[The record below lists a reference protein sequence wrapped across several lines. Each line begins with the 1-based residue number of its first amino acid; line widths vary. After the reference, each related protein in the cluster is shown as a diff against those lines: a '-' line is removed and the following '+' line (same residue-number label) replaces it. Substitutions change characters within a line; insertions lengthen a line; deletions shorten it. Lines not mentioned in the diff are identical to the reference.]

1 MAKLIVGLNNT
12 NRRIAICDNC
22 NHQIYAPSN
31 NVLYIHCYC
40 CGAKFEQE
48 YSARDIKKLCE
59 KPREWCDYW
68 RDYLKANYYSVYK
81 RLCECRNTKSD
92 LLLIA
97 KVIYRFNNNDY
108 TKEECLDR
116 TISWLTDWNNQPE
129 LIPINY
135 KWYLDRM

>member
-1 MAKLIVGLNNT
+1 MAKLIVGLNIA
-12 NRRIAICDNC
+12 NRRVAICDNC
-22 NHQIYAPSN
+22 KNQIYAPSN
-31 NVLYIHCYC
+31 NVVYAYCYC
-40 CGAKFEQE
+40 CGAKFDEE
-48 YSARDIKKLCE
+48 YNARDIRKLCE
-59 KPREWCDYW
+59 KPKEWCDNW
-68 RDYLKANYYSVYK
+68 RDYLKTNYHSVYE

-97 KVIYRFNNNDY
+97 KLMYVVNKNDY

-129 LIPINY
+129 LIPTNY